1 MKSILLLLAI
11 VCSLHL
17 SAFAQNAKFEA
28 IDNTP
33 TAKFLFKD
41 AHPNPANT
49 EVTFK
54 YNFASGTKSASIV
67 LFNVLGSKVKT
78 IELSAQEETAMLDV
92 TDLNPGVYF
101 YTLNIDGV
109 NKLSRRL
116 VIKR

>member
-1 MKSILLLLAI
+1 MKSILLLLFLI
-11 VCSLHL
+11 GSLHF
-17 SAFAQNAKFEA
+17 SAMAQSAKFEA

-33 TAKFLFKD
+33 TTKFIFKD
-41 AHPNPANT
+41 GHPNPANA

-54 YNFASGTKSASIV
+54 YTFAAGTKTANIS

-78 IELSAQEETAMLDV
+78 LELSAHLETAMLDV

-109 NKLSRRL
+109 NKFSRRL

>member
-11 VCSLHL
+11 ICSLHL
-17 SAFAQNAKFEA
+17 GAIAQNNKFEP
-28 IDNTP
+28 IENTP
-33 TAKFLFKD
+33 TSKFQFKD
-41 AHPNPANT
+41 GHPNPANT

-109 NKLSRRL
+109 NKLSRWL